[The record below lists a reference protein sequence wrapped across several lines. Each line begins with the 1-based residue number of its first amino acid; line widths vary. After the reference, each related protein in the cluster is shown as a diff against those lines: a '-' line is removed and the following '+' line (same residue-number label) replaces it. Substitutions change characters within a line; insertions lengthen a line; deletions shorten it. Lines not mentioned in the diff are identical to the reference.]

1 MAHTILRHHAAA
13 AALALALAACAATPP
28 QPSGPPVGETIASWR
43 LPGTWAPD
51 CRKPAGPG
59 NTYLKV
65 ALGPGGTAEIR
76 RDFNDGRGN
85 DVLQIVSATVT
96 SEQLIQV
103 AVMTQERKEMNVI
116 FLARSADDRIRVMQN
131 VASSG
136 SLVVRDGRLAATG
149 EPTRWQ
155 ARCG

>member
-1 MAHTILRHHAAA
+1 MISTIFRHPAATA
-13 AALALALAACAATPP
+13 PLALALAACAATPQ
-28 QPSGPPVGETIASWR
+28 QPSAPPVGDTIAAWR
-43 LPGTWAPD
+43 LLGTWAPD
-51 CRKPAGPG
+51 CRKPAGSG
-59 NTYLKV
+59 NTHLSF
-65 ALGPGGTAEIR
+65 ALGPGGTAVIR
-76 RDFNDGRGN
+76 RNFNDGSSN
-85 DVLQIVSATVT
+85 DVLDIVSATVT

-103 AVMTQERKEMNVI
+103 AVMTQGRKDMNVI

-136 SLVVRDGRLAATG
+136 SLIVRNGRLAATG